1 MPFSDRQLLDAL
13 SRTPFID
20 SAELSRVLGEPHT
33 TVHRALTGL
42 LADGI
47 VGRVSHGTAHLPS
60 SQRYY
65 LTAKGVS
72 EAAEFLGFET
82 PSDFMRAYPMSREW
96 LTLLIRRMDAVAAV
110 YRLASSMSP
119 GTGERRSYVEFHRKG
134 RFDATIT
141 LHDGQGFGVVRQG
154 LALRRRSLYDR
165 LRAIA
170 EYDYTRR
177 SDTILVLT
185 PSVWEQRLTTRF
197 CMELNL
203 EDSYVGVE
211 SRDTLER
218 PDLHV
223 WQQTSG
229 LFSGSYYT
237 LNFVSSQGGPSVRLF
252 TETPSRKRASIPH
265 PERMVEAAPAF
276 GITPSEKRT
285 LDLITDHPMIPRE
298 HLAIWLGVSE
308 GRVSQM
314 MHNLVKTWGL
324 IERHG
329 KRGDVRYTLS
339 AEGIRYITHRDR
351 AEVPTT
357 RGIWSTALTTDKQ
370 GRRRHVG
377 HRIETWARQ
386 TKHADGITWFL
397 SQLEAEAR
405 DDSSSELQWSVPTAR
420 SDRAYN
426 WGESA
431 IAPDAVGK
439 MIAEGLEIPFY
450 LEYELRA
457 RHPKGILARLS
468 PYESYYWSPAPKEDQ
483 PPFPTTLFVVDTE
496 EVEDTYVR
504 TASQL
509 ATISLPILVSCMP
522 VLSTTGIL
530 GRSWRPPWEP
540 ESPRLPLSMLR
551 AYRWD
556 SLYHRM
562 RPVGGGHVD
571 SADASL
577 SALPAGWGLQSCVGG
592 ASFRVRRCSFHPCF
606 SYERGLPHRMTY
618 QGPKWDAML
627 KYVAGP
633 KTP

>member
-1 MPFSDRQLLDAL
+1 MPFSDRQLLD
-13 SRTPFID
+13 SINRMPFID
-20 SAELSRVLGEPHT
+20 SAELALILGEAHT

-47 VGRVSHGTAHLPS
+47 VGRVSHGTVQLPS

-65 LTAKGVS
+65 LTAQGIS
-72 EAAEFLGFET
+72 EAAETLGFAT
-82 PSDFMRAYPMSREW
+82 PSDFVRAYPVSREW
-96 LTLLIRRMDAVAAV
+96 LALLIRRMDAVATI
-110 YRLASSMSP
+110 YRLAASLSP
-119 GTGERRSYVEFHRKG
+119 GVDGLRSHAEFHRRG

-141 LHDGQGFGVVRQG
+141 LHDGRSLGVVRQG

-165 LRAIA
+165 LKAIA

-177 SDTILVLT
+177 PDAVLILT
-185 PSVWEQRLTTRF
+185 PSIWEQRLTTRF

-218 PDLHV
+218 RNYHV
-223 WQQTSG
+223 WQKTSG
-229 LFSGSYYT
+229 LFSGTYHT
-237 LNFVSSQGGPSVRLF
+237 LNHVSSQGSPGGRPR
-252 TETPSRKRASIPH
+252 TESPERKRASMPRL
-265 PERMVEAAPAF
+265 ERMVQSAPTF
-276 GITPSEKRT
+276 GISPSEKRT

-298 HLAIWLGVSE
+298 HLATWLGVSE

-351 AEVPTT
+351 AELPTT

-397 SQLEAEAR
+397 SQLEAESR
-405 DDSSSELQWSVPTAR
+405 EDSSSELQWSVPTAR

-431 IAPDAVGK
+431 IAPDAVGHLLTG
-439 MIAEGLEIPFY
+439 GLHVPFY
-450 LEYELRA
+450 LEHELRA
-457 RHPKGILARLS
+457 RHPRGVLARLD
-468 PYESYYWSPAPKEDQ
+468 PYESYYWSPAPEEDQ

-496 EVEDTYVR
+496 EIEDTYVR

-509 ATISLPILVSCMP
+509 ATMSLPILVSCIP
-522 VLSTTGIL
+522 VLLTTGIL
-530 GRSWRPPWEP
+530 GKSWRPLWEA
-540 ESPRLPLSMLR
+540 ESPRLALSNLR

-562 RPVGGGHVD
+562 RPVGGD
-571 SADASL
+571 
-577 SALPAGWGLQSCVGG
+577 
-592 ASFRVRRCSFHPCF
+592 
-606 SYERGLPHRMTY
+606 T
-618 QGPKWDAML
+618 
-627 KYVAGP
+627 
-633 KTP
+633 